1 MAYEIVMPQLTDTM
15 ETGKIV
21 RWLKKEGDY
30 VEVNEPILEVESDKA
45 IMEVPSLKSGY
56 LTKILFDEGSEVPVG
71 TVIAIISEKKEENI
85 QTPEVKSKEEK
96 KIETVKQE
104 IKEIK
109 IPQTIEIETKKLP
122 PSTASPVAKVL
133 AKEIGIDIKSLQEEG
148 KLPIPAHEKD
158 IKEYIVNQKLD
169 ENVINLLKDYQ
180 INPEDII
187 KLYTN
192 IEKITVKE
200 VLTYIKE
207 KNIPLKKSVNSIR
220 KSLIKNLKKSIEIP
234 VFHIFTEVNFS
245 NIPKDAGFTLTTWLV
260 KILGDSIYKYEKLRT
275 KTDEEYYYVYPT
287 VNISIAVDVA
297 GELFAPV
304 IKNVEVKT
312 LKDIAKELE
321 IIKQKAKESRFSK
334 EDLEG
339 AIFSVSNLGMYNVI
353 SFDAIIPPECV
364 GIVAVGKAVDNIA
377 KLTFSFDHRIVNG
390 KEAAEFINLF
400 QEKLGNKDYINSLLM

>member
-200 VLTYIKE
+200 VL
-207 KNIPLKKSVNSIR
+207 
-220 KSLIKNLKKSIEIP
+220 
-234 VFHIFTEVNFS
+234 
-245 NIPKDAGFTLTTWLV
+245 
-260 KILGDSIYKYEKLRT
+260 
-275 KTDEEYYYVYPT
+275 PT
-287 VNISIAVDVA
+287 
-297 GELFAPV
+297 
-304 IKNVEVKT
+304 
-312 LKDIAKELE
+312 
-321 IIKQKAKESRFSK
+321 
-334 EDLEG
+334 
-339 AIFSVSNLGMYNVI
+339 
-353 SFDAIIPPECV
+353 
-364 GIVAVGKAVDNIA
+364 
-377 KLTFSFDHRIVNG
+377 
-390 KEAAEFINLF
+390 
-400 QEKLGNKDYINSLLM
+400 